1 MPNPAISLIIPVYNV
16 EDYLEKALL
25 SVQNQTFR
33 DFEAIIV
40 DDGSTDKSLEI
51 IKKFCEKN
59 SNFIFLTQKNKGPA
73 AARNYGIS
81 VCKGDYI
88 AFMDSDDYIEPEF
101 LEMLYKTAIENDA
114 DITCCNF
121 NLYYPE
127 KDIKVYMP
135 FTSMPGVYSKTKALR
150 KLILD
155 LGTHYF
161 VWNKLSKRK
170 LFFENNL
177 KFDDMYF
184 EDIAT
189 SPKLFYYADKIVLIG
204 KALYNY
210 TSRRTSILHSM
221 DVVKMN
227 DFIKSLG
234 VIRNFLE
241 NEQAYDDYKT
251 HLWLYAQRVK
261 FLSYYHVLMLHT
273 KAMNFN
279 GFLENIGSVTKSI
292 DYFMDEK
299 FKPVPGTSVLDLIA
313 TIKKPG
319 KIIKVAKKPKK
330 QKPRVKK

>member
-127 KDIKVYMP
+127 KDMKVY
-135 FTSMPGVYSKTKALR
+135 
-150 KLILD
+150 I
-155 LGTHYF
+155 H
-161 VWNKLSKRK
+161 
-170 LFFENNL
+170 
-177 KFDDMYF
+177 
-184 EDIAT
+184 
-189 SPKLFYYADKIVLIG
+189 
-204 KALYNY
+204 
-210 TSRRTSILHSM
+210 RR
-221 DVVKMN
+221 
-227 DFIKSLG
+227 
-234 VIRNFLE
+234 
-241 NEQAYDDYKT
+241 
-251 HLWLYAQRVK
+251 
-261 FLSYYHVLMLHT
+261 
-273 KAMNFN
+273 
-279 GFLENIGSVTKSI
+279 
-292 DYFMDEK
+292 
-299 FKPVPGTSVLDLIA
+299 
-313 TIKKPG
+313 
-319 KIIKVAKKPKK
+319 III
-330 QKPRVKK
+330 